1 MSACGRFRELRPR
14 DYCFRGQRG
23 CSAAL
28 TGGRHCANSAGSSIG
43 WPSRSVHRRTL
54 KGGIHLLRSQ
64 APLRAG
70 SWNWAVECGSGS
82 RGERESGASVIEH
95 EDGSSKACR
104 SGTAEP
110 CGRRGGGWPDEDRA
124 VRVGQPDGWGRS
136 GDEEGRLWCTERRRP
151 AAPREPGVWRR
162 KRLGRCHRWR
172 CDSARRGAKPYPT
185 TLKSR
190 ARPTLVR

>member
-64 APLRAG
+64 APLRAV

-82 RGERESGASVIEH
+82 RERERAARR
-95 EDGSSKACR
+95 SSNTKM
-104 SGTAEP
+104 
-110 CGRRGGGWPDEDRA
+110 GRRKPVGLGRPSPAGVAVGGGMLRI
-124 VRVGQPDGWGRS
+124 GRS
-136 GDEEGRLWCTERRRP
+136 GSASRMV
-151 AAPREPGVWRR
+151 GVGLET
-162 KRLGRCHRWR
+162 KKG
-172 CDSARRGAKPYPT
+172 DRGAPNGDG
-185 TLKSR
+185 LQRRES
-190 ARPTLVR
+190 LVSGDGNTSWEVPPVAT